1 MRFSTYRMMYR
12 VATQHFGPT
21 AQYRK
26 LYQAPVH
33 LAAVLPY
40 TLTRTNPVTMRPEA
54 SGSLTSPLI
63 SSLFATAMKN
73 ASLVSPASEL
83 SAAVSAVHAP
93 LATLGDLAF
102 EMILPQMKFR
112 EHYHPYSRVN

>member
-83 SAAVSAVHAP
+83 SAAARQDAAEAH
-93 LATLGDLAF
+93 
-102 EMILPQMKFR
+102 
-112 EHYHPYSRVN
+112 